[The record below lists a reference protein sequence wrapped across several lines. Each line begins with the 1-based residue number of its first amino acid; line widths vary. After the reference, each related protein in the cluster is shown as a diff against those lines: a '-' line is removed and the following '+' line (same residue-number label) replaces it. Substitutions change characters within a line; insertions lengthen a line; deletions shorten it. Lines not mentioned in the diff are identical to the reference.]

1 MDKKIAPPCSLVGGS
16 YTAISIVSRFLLG
29 MASTQ
34 TPPNPPD
41 RPLEPRSENAKPR
54 YESYEH
60 HELLSMID
68 DLEEERWRARVRE
81 GIWVSVILHLLI
93 FWFIIYGPHVLF
105 HRPYV
110 VDPLKALAQRDKQ
123 LTYLN
128 LPPDALKMKPKRSD
142 VISDQNHVAQS
153 AHPTLDK
160 KTLEELQAMRRAGNS
175 APPPAPQP
183 QQQQQ
188 KAQQQPAPQQQ
199 EMPSAPKPQP
209 QDQAQ
214 LNEPPAP
221 RPNITQNQNAPQKT
235 KSSNSAAAPTMSVG
249 DMIRQAEKSAAQ
261 NHNFGQAGDNGAGA
275 PADHPGMHSGV
286 EVLSDTMGVDFG
298 PYIKQVIQATQNSWD
313 LLIPEAA
320 RPPLRKQG
328 KVAIQFIITPD
339 GNVKQMQLI
348 FPSGD
353 VSLDRAA
360 WGGITGAAPFGPLP
374 KEFKGPYLALR
385 FYFLYNQ
392 FADGSAR

>member
-1 MDKKIAPPCSLVGGS
+1 
-16 YTAISIVSRFLLG
+16 
-29 MASTQ
+29 MAATQ

-41 RPLEPRSENAKPR
+41 PPLEPRRENASAR

-110 VDPLKALAQRDKQ
+110 IDPLTALAQREKQQQ

-160 KTLEELQAMRRAGNS
+160 KTLEELEAMRRAGNP
-175 APPPAPQP
+175 APPPTPQP
-183 QQQQQ
+183 QQSPAQQP
-188 KAQQQPAPQQQ
+188 AQQQQ
-199 EMPSAPKPQP
+199 ELPSSPKPQP
-209 QDQAQ
+209 QDEAQ
-214 LNEPPAP
+214 TNAPSEP
-221 RPNITQNQNAPQKT
+221 RPNVTQNQNAPQK
-235 KSSNSAAAPTMSVG
+235 SSNSAATPTMSVG
-249 DMIRQAEKSAAQ
+249 QMIREAEKSAARS
-261 NHNFGQAGDNGAGA
+261 HNFGQSGDTGAGA
-275 PADHPGMHSGV
+275 PDHHPGRQSGV

-313 LLIPEAA
+313 ILIPEAA
-320 RPPLRKQG
+320 RAPLLKQG
-328 KVAIQFIITPD
+328 KVAIQFIIAPD
-339 GNVKQMQLI
+339 GTVKQMQLI
-348 FPSGD
+348 LPSGD

-360 WGGITGAAPFGPLP
+360 WGGITGAAPFAPLP

-392 FADGSAR
+392 NPDGSAR